1 VEAEDEVENL
11 SEKKMVVLV
20 DEEILK
26 NHLVE
31 DEAKVMIKAE
41 DHQGQVEIGQIEILV
56 VIENL
61 QGLEENEEKE
71 DK

>member
-1 VEAEDEVENL
+1 
-11 SEKKMVVLV
+11 MVVLV
-20 DEEILK
+20 EEEILK
-26 NHLVE
+26 NNIVE